1 MRLAANPVQTGRF
14 CAFEKIQKTVEPFSL
29 LQRLM
34 VKRRMDRLSQ
44 RSKEIVMF
52 KRTIVSGLI
61 ATTVAAAM
69 LAGSVQPSA
78 AHHKHHHNKHLGIGI
93 AAGVGG
99 FLLGTALAQPRT
111 VYIEENGG
119 SWHVRRCLN
128 RYQSYDPYSD
138 TYVGYDG
145 YRHRCRL

>member
-1 MRLAANPVQTGRF
+1 
-14 CAFEKIQKTVEPFSL
+14 
-29 LQRLM
+29 M

-69 LAGSVQPSA
+69 LAGTVQPSA

-111 VYIEENGG
+111 VYIQENGG

-128 RYQSYDPYSD
+128 SYQSYDPYSD

>member
-1 MRLAANPVQTGRF
+1 
-14 CAFEKIQKTVEPFSL
+14 
-29 LQRLM
+29 
-34 VKRRMDRLSQ
+34 MDRLS
-44 RSKEIVMF
+44 SKEIVIF
-52 KRTIVSGLI
+52 KRAIVSGLI
-61 ATTVAAAM
+61 ATTVAAV

-119 SWHVRRCLN
+119 SWHVRGCLD
-128 RYQSYDPYSD
+128 RYRTYDPYSD

-145 YRHRCRL
+145 YHHRCRL